1 MYQTK
6 KYLSDIGV
14 NEYTNCAFVYENYP
28 VNESKSYKILNT
40 FEKQSSELT
49 LSAGVMNDQVLVKM
63 MFSLEL
69 INKDIAS
76 ALIESYTVL
85 LSEVLKD
92 EKQTISEVINKIR
105 LSKAF
110 GEVLPVPKDIPLITH
125 IEERVQGKNDNIAFY
140 YNDNEINYNTLI
152 NETKRYSS
160 LLNDLELS
168 YGETVAIDCDRAPYA
183 ICLMLALEQHG
194 IPFVYLDSKNTS
206 ERNRFILNDS
216 NASYLFYDKK
226 SRNI

>member
-1 MYQTK
+1 
-6 KYLSDIGV
+6 
-14 NEYTNCAFVYENYP
+14 
-28 VNESKSYKILNT
+28 
-40 FEKQSSELT
+40 
-49 LSAGVMNDQVLVKM
+49 M

-140 YNDNEINYNTLI
+140 YNNNEINYNTLI
-152 NETKRYSS
+152 NETK
-160 LLNDLELS
+160 D
-168 YGETVAIDCDRAPYA
+168 IHPY
-183 ICLMLALEQHG
+183 
-194 IPFVYLDSKNTS
+194 
-206 ERNRFILNDS
+206 
-216 NASYLFYDKK
+216 
-226 SRNI
+226 